1 MRIFLN
7 LSPAQKMYLHHAF
20 IENNFKPL
28 RLTKSLRLRKSDEK
42 HLVHNEITFRHET
55 KDTSRT
61 A

>member
-1 MRIFLN
+1 MRIFFKPFARPRDA
-7 LSPAQKMYLHHAF
+7 STYAF